1 MRESSASS
9 SPAFAASSTF
19 FALRYLPLVLLK
31 GEWDY
36 ALKLFQWLMPSRF
49 LLIALVLLCT
59 AGVTLLDWTLAPKW
73 YVLFAAL
80 ILAFLMAL
88 PEGEA
93 SRRLRKAIWAL
104 PVLMFTAVFSHIK
117 RFFHKK
123 R

>member
-1 MRESSASS
+1 MDWV
-9 SPAFAASSTF
+9 T
-19 FALRYLPLVLLK
+19 LRSRGKELVRKYRYVLLV
-31 GEWDY
+31 
-36 ALKLFQWLMPSRF
+36 
-49 LLIALVLLCT
+49 VL
-59 AGVTLLDWTLAPKW
+59 AGL
-73 YVLFAAL
+73 
-80 ILAFLMAL
+80 FLMAL

>member
-1 MRESSASS
+1 M
-9 SPAFAASSTF
+9 
-19 FALRYLPLVLLK
+19 LLK

-59 AGVTLLDWTLAPKW
+59 AGVTLLDWTLAPSGTCC
-73 YVLFAAL
+73 LPRLSSLSSCAARRR
-80 ILAFLMAL
+80 
-88 PEGEA
+88 A
-93 SRRLRKAIWAL
+93 SRRLRKAHLAL

>member
-1 MRESSASS
+1 
-9 SPAFAASSTF
+9 
-19 FALRYLPLVLLK
+19 
-31 GEWDY
+31 
-36 ALKLFQWLMPSRF
+36 
-49 LLIALVLLCT
+49 
-59 AGVTLLDWTLAPKW
+59 
-73 YVLFAAL
+73 
-80 ILAFLMAL
+80 MAL